1 MNEITSDVNK
11 ITGEMKAEIA
21 AKDDLETIP
30 SFGQVI
36 FGDPAS
42 AAAELASLRREIDS
56 LREREIHFFRE
67 IDSRH
72 KALTPVVVFIKRVI
86 RKLDRF
92 MIEPIVSE
100 INNYH
105 IHVIRALDHTLNLLE
120 QLNADADKTGQGMNI
135 PKRQEEKERDI

>member
-11 ITGEMKAEIA
+11 ITGELKAEIT

-30 SFGQVI
+30 SFEQVI

-42 AAAELASLRREIDS
+42 TAAELASLRREINS

-67 IDSRH
+67 IDSHH
-72 KALTPVVVFIKRVI
+72 KVLTPAIIFIKRVI
-86 RKLDRF
+86 RKLGRF
-92 MIEPIVSE
+92 MIEPIVNE

-105 IHVIRALDHTLNLLE
+105 IHVIRALDHTLNLLDQISAHAGMTE
-120 QLNADADKTGQGMNI
+120 PKAQG
-135 PKRQEEKERDI
+135 PERQEEKERDT